1 MTKKEF
7 RQRIRD
13 KVHDW
18 PLSGI
23 LRKDLSASDTNV
35 NVSDGVLYRVG
46 GVLKIDNERL
56 FTVSIAGNDL
66 IVRRAYKET
75 IAAIHTAEAAI
86 AIESFFSDDY
96 INQEI
101 TNAYNAIFPSI
112 YQVIRD
118 TSLTLADVWKYD
130 LSSLEVPIDRVQGL
144 SQVEISDDTYADL
157 WRNKTD
163 WLHVGDVLE
172 FLSKPEYNDRSI
184 RLTYVSPYSAPDDDT
199 TDTYLP
205 AEYHELI
212 EQYVISRLQESRLQ
226 LKAKFEEYSDKS
238 DIGAVT
244 AGDIMGISG
253 FSMYQFTLM
262 LERLTIPSLPIRR
275 HVRRG

>member
-1 MTKKEF
+1 MTRKEF

-172 FLSKPEYNDRSI
+172 FLSKPGYNDRSI

-199 TDTYLP
+199 TDTDLP
-205 AEYHELI
+205 TEYHEII
-212 EQYVISRLQESRLQ
+212 EFYVLGRLEESRLH
-226 LKAKFEEYSDKS
+226 LRINFSEYAPKS
-238 DIGAVT
+238 NIESAS
-244 AGDIMGISG
+244 AGDILGVAG
-253 FSMYQFTLM
+253 FDQYQFNQL
-262 LERLTIPSLPIRR
+262 LEKKMMPPLPIHR

>member
-1 MTKKEF
+1 MTRKEF

-75 IAAIHTAEAAI
+75 TAATHSAEAAI
-86 AIESFFSDDY
+86 DIESFFSDDY

-130 LSSLEVPIDRVQGL
+130 LSSLAVPIDRVQGL

-163 WLHVGDVLE
+163 WLHVGDELE

-184 RLTYVSPYSAPDDDT
+184 RLTYVGPYSAPDDDT
-199 TDTYLP
+199 TDTDLP

-212 EQYVISRLQESRLQ
+212 EHYVISRLQESRLH
-226 LKAKFEEYSDKS
+226 LKAKFEEYADKS

-253 FSMYQFTLM
+253 YENYVFSQM
-262 LERLTIPSLPIRR
+262 LERLTIPPLPIRR